1 MKKLLIAA
9 SFAMLAVGTGPAF
22 VGQAQAAPAK
32 NPMCALAGSQKD
44 LVGWSQFYGC
54 FGSRPTMQR
63 AMVRSRPG
71 APQSDFCKMTAGE
84 KDMVGWSQF
93 YGCWHH

>member
-9 SFAMLAVGTGPAF
+9 AVSALAICMVPNL

-32 NPMCALAGSQKD
+32 NPMCALAGAQKNPMAWD
-44 LVGWSQFYGC
+44 EYYGC
-54 FGSRPTMQR
+54 FGARPTMQR
-63 AMVRSRPG
+63 AMVRSTHG
-71 APQSDFCKMTAGE
+71 APEGDFCKMAGGQ

>member
-9 SFAMLAVGTGPAF
+9 SFVMLAVGTSPAF
-22 VGQAQAAPAK
+22 VGQAQAAAAK
-32 NPMCALAGSQKD
+32 DPMCNLAGQEKD
-44 LVGWSQFYGC
+44 LVGWAQYYGC
-54 FGSRPTMQR
+54 FGSRPTMEP
-63 AMVRSRPG
+63 AMARSRSG
-71 APQSDFCKMTAGE
+71 APDADFCKMAGGQ

>member
-1 MKKLLIAA
+1 MKKLLIATA
-9 SFAMLAVGTGPAF
+9 ISAFTIWSVPAL

-32 NPMCALAGSQKD
+32 DPMCALAGSQKD

-54 FGSRPTMQR
+54 FGTRPTVQR
-63 AMVRSRPG
+63 AALRSKRG
-71 APQSDFCKMTAGE
+71 APSDYCKMAAGE